1 MGPGVGARREAL
13 PPAAQGERKAGA
25 ALCYGLGGSR
35 NAEAQQ
41 PSLAA
46 QSWEGATLLTSHQ
59 EAAEGPGGLHSHTR
73 GRWST
78 PRKLHRPLGAA
89 SEGPLVRDHA
99 WASAIQR
106 RTLKKKNPFV
116 SYFLGGGVGSHT
128 LRLVGS

>member
-1 MGPGVGARREAL
+1 MLMGPGVGARREAL
-13 PPAAQGERKAGA
+13 PPAAREERKAGA
-25 ALCYGLGGSR
+25 ALCYGLGR
-35 NAEAQQ
+35 FPNAEAQQ

-59 EAAEGPGGLHSHTR
+59 EAAEGPGGPHSHTR

-78 PRKLHRPLGAA
+78 PGKLRRPLGAA

-106 RTLKKKNPFV
+106 RT
-116 SYFLGGGVGSHT
+116 
-128 LRLVGS
+128 